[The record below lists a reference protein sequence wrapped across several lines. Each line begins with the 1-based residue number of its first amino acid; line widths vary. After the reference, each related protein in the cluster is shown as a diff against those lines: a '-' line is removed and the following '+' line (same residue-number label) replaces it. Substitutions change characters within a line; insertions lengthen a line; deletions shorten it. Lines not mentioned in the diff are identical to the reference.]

1 MCLAKFSGG
10 GCLPMDQVCLPMQL
24 ESMPRGRP
32 PKLRDQQTQD
42 QIVEIFEKHLTLGK
56 GAAVRRSTLFNYP
69 LGSDMINKAK
79 LSKHLPLVYA
89 LCDLTGRKPS
99 GPTQV
104 KALMQWNQ
112 NNDYVPRNGS
122 KTWAEGEIQPL
133 YQMQMDLWKVSDLG
147 EKEWAEFV
155 GDVETYPRLNLKPI
169 RRIRQKRPE
178 DQTLSD
184 EEAKDES
191 GLMSA
196 SETDAP
202 EEETGG
208 GQHACHRIC
217 SGKCRRWGST

>member
-1 MCLAKFSGG
+1 MC
-10 GCLPMDQVCLPMQL
+10 MQL
-24 ESMPRGRP
+24 ETMPPGRP
-32 PKLRDQQTQD
+32 KKLRDQKTQD
-42 QIVEIFEKHLTLGK
+42 QIVKLFEKHLTPGR
-56 GAAVRRSTLFNYP
+56 GAAARRANLFNYP
-69 LGSDMINKAK
+69 VGSETVHKAK
-79 LSKHLPLVYA
+79 LLKQLPLVHA
-89 LCDLTGRKPS
+89 LCALTGRKPS
-99 GPTQV
+99 GPLQV
-104 KALMQWNQ
+104 KALMTWNQ
-112 NNDYVPRNGS
+112 KNDYVPRNGS
-122 KTWAEGEIQPL
+122 KTWAEEAIQRL
-133 YQMQMDLWKVSDLG
+133 YHMQMDLCKVSELG

-208 GQHACHRIC
+208 GQHICHRIC